1 MMVTIL
7 LTGRSSRSCVT
18 SVFFNDRLDWSWC
31 EFRLGNEGNVRD
43 NNRNVCL
50 ICLKRVK
57 ESERKKTKWMCY
69 KLIRLGFCG
78 YRFGIGLKR
87 EKDVLK
93 RENDDMQMLLYV
105 KKELVGDLR
114 QIYFF
119 KWKTKFGLEIS
130 LYIYN
135 IRLKFI

>member
-1 MMVTIL
+1 
-7 LTGRSSRSCVT
+7 
-18 SVFFNDRLDWSWC
+18 
-31 EFRLGNEGNVRD
+31 
-43 NNRNVCL
+43 
-50 ICLKRVK
+50 
-57 ESERKKTKWMCY
+57 MCY

-78 YRFGIGLKR
+78 YRFGIGLKK

-119 KWKTKFGLEIS
+119 K
-130 LYIYN
+130 
-135 IRLKFI
+135 